1 MPLIVPCASH
11 PSCPEVEWYLI
22 TGTEPECWAVLADVA
37 GALGMSARSL
47 RQWVAP
53 SRSVKLYDVSDR
65 IRTLK
70 NRDLPSQLATRRGRT
85 FISGTA
91 VAFYREHIQG
101 KKGPKRRRR
110 LTDEHHELVAAAALP
125 LDLPQTLVT
134 DLHVAL
140 DQRVAP
146 RGRFVREWLR
156 PLARKLGFGLVSLP
170 AESGPTV
177 NVCTVV
183 RERDRIQPAM

>member
-1 MPLIVPCASH
+1 MPPLVPCAAH

-22 TGTEPECWAVLADVA
+22 SGTEPECWAVLADVA
-37 GALGMSARSL
+37 GALGMSVRSL

-53 SRSVKLYDVSDR
+53 SRNVEAYDISTR

-70 NRDLPSQLATRRGRT
+70 NRDLPPQLATRRGRT

-91 VAFYREHIQG
+91 VAFYRENIHG
-101 KKGPKRRRR
+101 RKGPKRRRC
-110 LTDEHHELVAAAALP
+110 LTSADRERVVESVLP

-146 RGRFVREWLR
+146 RGRFVKEWLR

-170 AESGPTV
+170 PSATESTPV
-177 NVCTVV
+177 NVCTVK
-183 RERDRIQPAM
+183 RKGE